1 MPDGLSD
8 GELVIGIVEIV
19 LLDGSL
25 VVSEEG
31 SFVSI
36 LLGFK
41 VGA

>member
-1 MPDGLSD
+1 MPDELSNRGLVV
-8 GELVIGIVEIV
+8 GT
-19 LLDGSL
+19 L

-31 SFVSI
+31 SSVSI